1 VPTNKSPIGRKFHAK
16 FDDRVCMI
24 QNAIKAYKFFAV
36 STFEKLSKEISYSIN
51 TINYFNKKYETSS
64 LRLIMGE
71 DNFHNFTS
79 WHRYLD
85 ILSMVSIIVLCRDND
100 SNYARIELLDSYIEK
115 NINLFN
121 QSKSGKIHLSNKYKS
136 QISGSLLRDMIK
148 KNQSTENIVSKV
160 NYEFIKKNGLYK

>member
-1 VPTNKSPIGRKFHAK
+1 MPTKKSPIGRKFLAK
-16 FDDRVCMI
+16 YDDRVSMI
-24 QNAIKAYKFFAV
+24 QNAIKGYKFFSV
-36 STFEKLSKEISYSIN
+36 STFENSSEETSYSID

-79 WHRYLD
+79 WHRHLD
-85 ILSMVSIIVLCRDND
+85 ILSLASIIVLCRDND
-100 SNYARIELLDSYIEK
+100 SSYAKIKLLDSYVEE

-121 QSKSGKIHLSNKYKS
+121 QSKSGKIHLSNTYKS

-148 KNQSTENIVSKV
+148 KNQSIENIVSKV

>member
-1 VPTNKSPIGRKFHAK
+1 
-16 FDDRVCMI
+16 MI
-24 QNAIKAYKFFAV
+24 QNAIKAYKFFEV
-36 STFEKLSKEISYSIN
+36 STFEKLSEEISYSID
-51 TINYFNKKYETSS
+51 TLYYFNKKYETSS

-71 DNFHNFTS
+71 DNLYNFTS

-85 ILSMVSIIVLCRDND
+85 ILSIASIIVLCRDND
-100 SNYARIELLDSYIEK
+100 SNYARIALLDSYIEK

-121 QSKSGKIHLSNKYKS
+121 QSKSGKIHLSNTYKS

-148 KNQSTENIVSKV
+148 KNQSIENIVSRV

>member
-1 VPTNKSPIGRKFHAK
+1 
-16 FDDRVCMI
+16 MI
-24 QNAIKAYKFFAV
+24 QNAIKAYKFFEV
-36 STFEKLSKEISYSIN
+36 STFEKLSEEISYSID
-51 TINYFNKKYETSS
+51 TINYFNKEYETSS

-79 WHRYLD
+79 WHRYLE
-85 ILSMVSIIVLCRDND
+85 ILSMASIIVLCRDND

-121 QSKSGKIHLSNKYKS
+121 QSKSGKIHLSNTYKS

-148 KNQSTENIVSKV
+148 KNQPIRLVK
-160 NYEFIKKNGLYK
+160 I